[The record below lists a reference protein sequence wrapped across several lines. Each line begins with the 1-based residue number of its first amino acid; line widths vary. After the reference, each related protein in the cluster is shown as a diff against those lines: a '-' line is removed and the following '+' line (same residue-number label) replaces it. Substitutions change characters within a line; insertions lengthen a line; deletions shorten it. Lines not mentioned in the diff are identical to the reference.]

1 MREIDIGIEPNAKFE
16 TQVAAAQLFDGDS
29 DLLLCR
35 EVEVGVK
42 ILERFFGPI
51 GS

>member
-16 TQVAAAQLFDGDS
+16 TQVAAEQLFDGDS

-35 EVEVGVK
+35 DIK
-42 ILERFFGPI
+42 NPNASIHLPN
-51 GS
+51 